1 MDKYFPNDDVFNNDS
16 GDEEENGKEISAKY
30 FKKCKILKE
39 MRQNLIDEID
49 SQTSSSES
57 EGEEEEHP

>member
-1 MDKYFPNDDVFNNDS
+1 MDKYFPNEVIFNNES
-16 GDEEENGKEISAKY
+16 DEEENGKEISAKY

-39 MRQNLIDEID
+39 MRQNLIDEIE

-57 EGEEEEHP
+57 EEEEQA

>member
-1 MDKYFPNDDVFNNDS
+1 MDKYFPNEAVFNNES
-16 GDEEENGKEISAKY
+16 DEDENGKEISAKY

-39 MRQNLIDEID
+39 MRQNLIDEIE

-57 EGEEEEHP
+57 E